1 MRAVTHV
8 HSVCGEWDFASPQAA
23 RWFAVQLQYEL
34 VFYELGMPFTPGR
47 DAREEF
53 ADTLFFW
60 EAPASDASAEAVGN
74 CLAASGS
81 LAFQPSSSQHGHR
94 GSDVAD
100 EARAP
105 PKHGKD
111 PQLGPGLG
119 FPVCS
124 EGSAD
129 ACTDLGWVYSAP
141 VFRAPCASQSA
152 TPVVHPSALAS
163 GSPAIPLRVCFE
175 DGPTRTCNVFRR
187 AFNNT
192 AAARPSCTHLV
203 AGQSSWSSQGQRRP
217 LSSKLSDGPFE
228 GAATPQPP
236 FVNRSQAPGAHLAG
250 FKEAVCRALA
260 RPPPCLHDIT
270 LALSPCPSKPP
281 TTCLPAQDRTF
292 PMMRLHLASRIP
304 VFPSDLDRPEQRQRA
319 VSSFAWITG
328 FRATGAVQGSEGQ
341 FDRFVIYDSAVH
353 VQTRPLPRGWDLD
366 HVVAELLGIF
376 PRLKSV
382 RFLQRKLPNLPS
394 LQVAVTMRD
403 APPGQEVLPLDFRH
417 QEGRIC
423 TVRVSPGMSAEAVYQ
438 VCIRDCPHFRLPR
451 TRFALQDCY
460 EAPLRIPHEV
470 DAFPD
475 FGRGVFADYQPMQPP
490 DAAPGVQ
497 EQAPLPAHDEHA
509 AGDEAMEEEPMTR
522 FILCKARSLDRGLEA
537 AMASK
542 HTGKCG
548 PLPALPSSPVL
559 VDSMGIR
566 TPHHVQTA
574 FHLLSILKP
583 SRSVCRSMGRAPQTS
598 FHSGCRLPRA
608 ALRTT
613 ATHHHC

>member
-74 CLAASGS
+74 CLAASDS
-81 LAFQPSSSQHGHR
+81 LAFQPSSSQLGHR

-192 AAARPSCTHLV
+192 AASV
-203 AGQSSWSSQGQRRP
+203 
-217 LSSKLSDGPFE
+217 DPF
-228 GAATPQPP
+228 
-236 FVNRSQAPGAHLAG
+236 QAS
-250 FKEAVCRALA
+250 F
-260 RPPPCLHDIT
+260 
-270 LALSPCPSKPP
+270 
-281 TTCLPAQDRTF
+281 RT
-292 PMMRLHLASRIP
+292 
-304 VFPSDLDRPEQRQRA
+304 
-319 VSSFAWITG
+319 
-328 FRATGAVQGSEGQ
+328 
-341 FDRFVIYDSAVH
+341 
-353 VQTRPLPRGWDLD
+353 
-366 HVVAELLGIF
+366 
-376 PRLKSV
+376 
-382 RFLQRKLPNLPS
+382 
-394 LQVAVTMRD
+394 
-403 APPGQEVLPLDFRH
+403 
-417 QEGRIC
+417 
-423 TVRVSPGMSAEAVYQ
+423 
-438 VCIRDCPHFRLPR
+438 
-451 TRFALQDCY
+451 
-460 EAPLRIPHEV
+460 APLREPQLHSLRLSTGLRLQVPTLLVSRKQCAEPW
-470 DAFPD
+470 PD
-475 FGRGVFADYQPMQPP
+475 HR
-490 DAAPGVQ
+490 
-497 EQAPLPAHDEHA
+497 PAC
-509 AGDEAMEEEPMTR
+509 MT
-522 FILCKARSLDRGLEA
+522 
-537 AMASK
+537 
-542 HTGKCG
+542 
-548 PLPALPSSPVL
+548 
-559 VDSMGIR
+559 
-566 TPHHVQTA
+566 
-574 FHLLSILKP
+574 
-583 SRSVCRSMGRAPQTS
+583 
-598 FHSGCRLPRA
+598 
-608 ALRTT
+608 
-613 ATHHHC
+613 